1 MKTRM
6 EQHHK
11 QEQQEQQEQEQTG
24 SWGLIIGH
32 FISTFVGAWIF
43 AVIGLWTTGVGVTYP
58 MLFVI
63 SAVVSFT
70 INKEDRQFIFNKLK

>member
-6 EQHHK
+6 EQNHK
-11 QEQQEQQEQEQTG
+11 QEQQEQEQTG

-43 AVIGLWTTGVGVTYP
+43 AVIGLWTTGIGVTYP

-63 SAVVSFT
+63 SVVTSFAM
-70 INKEDRQFIFNKLK
+70 NKEDRQFIISKLK

>member
-1 MKTRM
+1 M
-6 EQHHK
+6 EQNHK
-11 QEQQEQQEQEQTG
+11 QEQQEQEQTG

-43 AVIGLWTTGVGVTYP
+43 AVIGLWTTGIGVTYP

-63 SAVVSFT
+63 SVVTSFAM
-70 INKEDRQFIFNKLK
+70 NKEDRQFIISKLK